1 MNSSPKVVLVLG
13 ANGSL
18 GSAVCRLLAGG
29 GYKVVCAGRNKQAI
43 NELADQLGTIGI
55 ACDASDFASMATCF
69 EEALIEVGRL
79 DGLVNAVGS
88 LHLKPAHSTT
98 EEDWIKTIQTNL
110 SSAFACVKYGARAMM
125 ANGGSIV
132 LVSSAAAFT
141 GMPNHEA
148 IAAAKGG
155 VASLSRAA
163 AATYA
168 RHKIRVNCI
177 APGLMDTNL
186 TRGITSNKTQ
196 LEASTQMHPL
206 GRIGTPDDIAP
217 AVEWLLSE
225 KSSWVTGEEIKI
237 DGGLSSLR
245 GRALARAGS

>member
-1 MNSSPKVVLVLG
+1 MNSSPKVVLVFG
-13 ANGSL
+13 ANGGL
-18 GSAVCRLLAGG
+18 GSAICRLLAGG

-43 NELADQLGTIGI
+43 NELADQLETIGI
-55 ACDASDFASMATCF
+55 ACDASDFASMASCF
-69 EEALIEVGRL
+69 EQAVIEFGRL

-88 LHLKPAHSTT
+88 LHLKPAHTTT
-98 EEDWIKTIQTNL
+98 EEDWIKVIQTNL
-110 SSAFACVKYGARAMM
+110 SSAFACVKYGAKAMM

-155 VASLSRAA
+155 VTSLSRTA

-168 RHKIRVNCI
+168 RHNIRVNCI
-177 APGLMDTNL
+177 SPGLMDTNL
-186 TRGITSNKTQ
+186 TKGITSNQAQ

-206 GRIGTPDDIAP
+206 GRIGTPDDVAP
-217 AVEWLLSE
+217 AVEWLLSDN
-225 KSSWVTGEEIKI
+225 SSWVTGVEIKI
-237 DGGLSSLR
+237 DGGLSSLK
-245 GRALARAGS
+245 GRVLARSGS